1 MATATGAF
9 KIASWNE
16 EPYWEGDD
24 GRKLTRAQVGQTFE
38 GDVTG
43 NGEIEWLMSYAE
55 DGTARFVGLGRVD
68 GTLAGRDGSFVV
80 ESIGDFD
87 GARAAGT
94 WSVVPRSATG
104 SLAGLTGEGR
114 FEAPMAAEASF
125 TLAYRFA

>member
-9 KIASWNE
+9 KIASWDE
-16 EPYWEGDD
+16 QAYWESGA
-24 GRKLTRAQVGQTFE
+24 GTKLTRARVGQTFS

-43 NGEIEWLMSYAE
+43 DGEIEWLMSYAD

-87 GARAAGT
+87 GALAAGT

-104 SLAGLTGEGR
+104 GLAGLTGEGR
-114 FEAPMAAEASF
+114 FEAPIGSEASF
-125 TLAYRFA
+125 TLDYRFG

>member
-9 KIASWNE
+9 KVASWNE
-16 EPYWEGDD
+16 EPYWESGV
-24 GRKLTRAQVGQTFE
+24 GTKLTRARVGQTFS

-43 NGEIEWLMSYAE
+43 DGEIEWLMSYAD

-87 GARAAGT
+87 GTQAAGT

-104 SLAGLTGEGR
+104 GLAGLTGEGR
-114 FEAPMAAEASF
+114 FEAPMGMEASF
-125 TLAYRFA
+125 TLEYRFV

>member
-9 KIASWNE
+9 KVASWNE
-16 EPYWEGDD
+16 EPYWESGA
-24 GRKLTRAQVGQTFE
+24 GTKLTRAQVGQTFE

-43 NGEIEWLMSYAE
+43 RGEVEWLMSYAD

-87 GARAAGT
+87 GALAAGT

-104 SLAGLTGEGR
+104 GLAGLTGEGR
-114 FEAPMAAEASF
+114 FEAPIGSEASF
-125 TLAYRFA
+125 TLDYRFE